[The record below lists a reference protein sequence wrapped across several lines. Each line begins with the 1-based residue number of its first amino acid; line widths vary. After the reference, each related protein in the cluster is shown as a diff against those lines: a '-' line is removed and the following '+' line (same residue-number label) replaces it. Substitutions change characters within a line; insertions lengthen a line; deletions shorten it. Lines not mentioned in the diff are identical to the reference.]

1 MIELSMYCILGV
13 YIAIW
18 LSMFL
23 QAFAL
28 GSGRNRIHKWGW
40 LCLLI
45 GWIGIVSLSSPTGV
59 IEELHREITTW
70 DWVYG
75 GTFITLFFVSSL
87 GSGYLCGWL
96 HYIQTRQKRR

>member
-1 MIELSMYCILGV
+1 MIELSMYCILGAEV
-13 YIAIW
+13 AWW

-28 GSGRNRIHKWGW
+28 GSGRDRIFKWGW

-45 GWIGIVSLSSPTGV
+45 GWVIAVSSCTPTGV

-70 DWVYG
+70 DWMYG
-75 GTFITLFFVSSL
+75 GTSLTLFFGSSL

-96 HYIQTRQKRR
+96 LKWRGNKRG